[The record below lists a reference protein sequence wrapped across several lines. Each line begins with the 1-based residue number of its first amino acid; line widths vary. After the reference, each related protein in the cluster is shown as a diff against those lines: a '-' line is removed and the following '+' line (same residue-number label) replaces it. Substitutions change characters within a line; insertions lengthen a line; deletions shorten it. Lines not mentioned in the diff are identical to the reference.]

1 MIAYLSHSLGTGNGD
16 ATVRRHD
23 NIANATLWLEFLY
36 DATPWNVTVPWFANV
51 VALRELWRP
60 RAFAGQ
66 LEMLQRSDAIV
77 LTGGVISDHM
87 HEEIEHAR
95 SFRIAVIDLTD
106 LGVYPPLV
114 SDAIRAALLER
125 ADRAVAVARLV
136 L

>member
-1 MIAYLSHSLGTGNGD
+1 MIAYLSHSLGTGNGN

-51 VALRELWRP
+51 VALRELWRE
-60 RAFAGQ
+60 RAFEGQ
-66 LEMLQRSDAIV
+66 LEVLRRSDAIV
-77 LTGGVISDHM
+77 LTGGAISDHM
-87 HEEIEHAR
+87 GEEIEHAR
-95 SFRIAVIDLTD
+95 SYRLAVIDLTD

-114 SDAIRAALLER
+114 SDAIRVALVDR
-125 ADRAVAVARLV
+125 ADRAIAAARLV